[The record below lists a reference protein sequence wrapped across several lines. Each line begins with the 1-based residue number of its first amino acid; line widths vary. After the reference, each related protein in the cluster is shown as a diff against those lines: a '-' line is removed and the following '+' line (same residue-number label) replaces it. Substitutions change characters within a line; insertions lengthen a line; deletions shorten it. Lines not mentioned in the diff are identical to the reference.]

1 MSAGGDADI
10 TFRKL
15 ELDFPPGLDPLIIE
29 GQPEESYINIGLS
42 LLLPHLE
49 PYLIRSMNRAKPHV
63 VDPRVLAGLALFN
76 AQEGQHY
83 RQHAR
88 FNAAVHLAGGEKLKV
103 LEAELADD
111 YRRFE
116 KTRSLRFNLAYAE
129 GFEALTMALAR
140 FAFET
145 KLTER
150 MRPEVRDLFE
160 WHLLEELEHRTVAF
174 DVYAQ
179 VCGGYFYRL
188 FVGLFAQWHL
198 NRFVLRAA
206 LAIKAADGPAFPERW
221 GGLRATWRRLK
232 PHAWR
237 ALRLL
242 VPKVWATYLPWYT
255 PHRIAMPAQALA
267 RARHYTEAAREQ
279 AAARGR
285 APLSARSTAAAGEH
299 RQPEREQTDG

>member
-1 MSAGGDADI
+1 MGSEVDAAI
-10 TFRKL
+10 TFRRV
-15 ELDFPPGLDPLIIE
+15 ELGFTPDLDPLIIE

-42 LLLPHLE
+42 LLLPYLE
-49 PYLIRSMNRAKPHV
+49 PYLIRSMNQAKPHV
-63 VDPRVLAGLALFN
+63 KDERILADLALFN

-88 FNAAVHLAGGEKLKV
+88 FNAAVRLAGYERLKE
-103 LEAELADD
+103 LENELSDD
-111 YRRFE
+111 YRRFS

-160 WHLLEELEHRTVAF
+160 WHLIEELEHRTVAF
-174 DVYAQ
+174 DVYAH

-188 FVGLFAQWHL
+188 LVGLFAQWHL
-198 NRFVLRAA
+198 NRFVLRVA
-206 LAIKAADGPAFPERW
+206 LAMKAADGPAFIERW
-221 GGLRATWRRLK
+221 GGVGATWRRLK

-255 PHRIAMPAQALA
+255 PHRVEMPSAALA
-267 RARHYTEAAREQ
+267 RAQHYTRLAAEQ
-279 AAARGR
+279 AAN
-285 APLSARSTAAAGEH
+285 
-299 RQPEREQTDG
+299 RQPRSG